1 MTYIVAY
8 QKFINSDR
16 TVEINLPVEEDTHY
30 RIGDELA
37 TVEGITYV
45 AIPDGIELPEQPPE
59 IDVEVVILEDH
70 EKKLISAISP
80 LVKLIN
86 DEVKNNIAEKYSI
99 ADEIKLLRTQP
110 SEAFD
115 EYNTFVES
123 CRAIGKSKKAL
134 LGLV

>member
-16 TVEINLPVEEDTHY
+16 TVEINLPVEEGTHS

-45 AIPDGIELPEQPPE
+45 AIPDGIDLPEQPSE

-70 EKKLISAISP
+70 EKKLICSISP
-80 LVKLIN
+80 LVKVIN
-86 DEVKNNIAEKYSI
+86 DEVKNSIAEKYST

-110 SEAFD
+110 SPAFD
-115 EYNTFVES
+115 EYNAFVES
-123 CRAIGKSKKAL
+123 CRLIGKNKKQA
-134 LGLV
+134 LGLI

>member
-59 IDVEVVILEDH
+59 IDVEVVILDDH
-70 EKKLISAISP
+70 EKKLICAISP
-80 LVKLIN
+80 LVKIIN